1 MLVGRYNT
9 QGYFLH
15 LYVTKLL
22 NVLSQAELPDS
33 FLFPSVHAG
42 MLSAWHFQNYIA
54 WNLRYLSKRKTV
66 MEEW

>member
-54 WNLRYLSKRKTV
+54 
-66 MEEW
+66 